1 MKSITEIIGGG
12 QILMNISYDIQ
23 ECFED
28 YLTDTHR
35 AFIAMLRVLEEHF
48 PKIEKTSN
56 RIGRRPYENTPLLRA
71 FLAKAYFQI
80 ETNTELLNR
89 LIIDSSLRK
98 ICGFV
103 KVPSAATFSRRLKT
117 FSEHHILEQ
126 TLYKMVRQY
135 HSPMIVG
142 HISRDSTAISAREK
156 PVNKKKDV
164 AKLKRK
170 RGRPRKGE
178 IRQKV
183 KKRLTRQ
190 LSMQSGKAFKELN
203 TNCAW
208 GCKKNSQGKVQTWKG
223 YKLHLD
229 VTDMGIPVAALTTGA
244 NVHDSQVSIPLEK
257 LTEKN
262 VTHLYSVMDA
272 AYDAPQIRL
281 YSEGRGRVALIDQN
295 KRQGDTR
302 MPMDPAEKQRF
313 KIRSIVERA
322 NAHLKDWLLP
332 SKIMVRGYS
341 KVNFTLMI
349 GVLCLAALKI
359 LQYFILPAQESTV

>member
-1 MKSITEIIGGG
+1 MKSITEILGGA
-12 QILMNISYDIQ
+12 QILMEISYDIQ
-23 ECFED
+23 DCFEE

-35 AFIAMLRVLEEHF
+35 TFLAMLRVLEEYL

-56 RIGRRPYENTPLLRA
+56 RKGRRPYENTPIFRA
-71 FLAKAYFQI
+71 FLAKAHFQI
-80 ETNTELLNR
+80 ETNSELRKR
-89 LIIDSSLRK
+89 LVIDSSLRK
-98 ICGFV
+98 ICGLV
-103 KVPSAATFSRRLKT
+103 KVPSPATFSRRLKD
-117 FSEHHILEQ
+117 FSEHHIIEQ
-126 TLYKMVRQY
+126 TLYQMVRQY
-135 HSPMIVG
+135 HSSMLVG
-142 HISRDSTAISAREK
+142 HVSRDSTAISAREK
-156 PVNKKKDV
+156 PVNKKKDA
-164 AKLKRK
+164 AKPKRK

-178 IRQKV
+178 IRQKE

-229 VTDMGIPVAALTTGA
+229 ITDMGIPVAALTTGA

-281 YSEGRGRVALIDQN
+281 YSEGQGRVALIDQN
-295 KRQGDTR
+295 KRQG
-302 MPMDPAEKQRF
+302 M
-313 KIRSIVERA
+313 
-322 NAHLKDWLLP
+322 
-332 SKIMVRGYS
+332 
-341 KVNFTLMI
+341 
-349 GVLCLAALKI
+349 
-359 LQYFILPAQESTV
+359 